1 MTTIENMI
9 AVCGPVDAGKSSL
22 IGVLTTGEFDDGNGL
37 ARNKVLVHPHE
48 IQSGRTSH
56 ITINP
61 LVYTNKDNT
70 IYIKPIPNC
79 NKKKQLKEKKLYE
92 TTDSKIKSKLISF
105 IDLAGHRKYLKTT
118 VFGVT
123 GMFPDYGIVV
133 IGANKGITRLTKE
146 HMNILLYLNVN
157 IIIIITKVDMAPKN
171 VYSRLK
177 NRIKKLIE
185 KYYGTKTT
193 FFINNN
199 KKRDDN
205 TKRYINNYNGIK
217 DIIPVISISNKE
229 GTNINNLHK
238 ILFNLPSQ
246 KKWKKDITDSSIV
259 YLDTNYN
266 VPGIGLVVSGT
277 IKGKTIKAKQKMY
290 LGPFNGVFKEVTV
303 RSIHNSIRE
312 NVLEIKNNTQ
322 GCFNIK
328 FNNTK
333 EAVGRNKLKKGLV
346 MIDSLD
352 KWKNNITKKFIA
364 KINILHHATTIK
376 NGYSPIIHC
385 GPIRQCASIKII
397 NENKEKH
404 LRTGDTCLVEFTF
417 SQHPEFIEE
426 NMILFFRDGSTKGVG
441 EVISL
446 L

>member
-48 IQSGRTSH
+48 IHSGRTSH

-61 LVYTNKDNT
+61 LVYTNKNNT

-92 TTDSKIKSKLISF
+92 TKDSKIKSKLISF

-199 KKRDDN
+199 KNRDNN
-205 TKRYINNYNGIK
+205 TKLYINNYNGIK

-229 GTNINNLHK
+229 GTNIDNLHK

-246 KKWKKDITDSSIV
+246 KKWKKDIIDSSIV

-277 IKGKTIKAKQKMY
+277 IKGKTIKAKQKMFI
-290 LGPFNGVFKEVTV
+290 GPFNGIFKEVTI

-312 NVLEIKNNTQ
+312 NVNEIKNNTQ
-322 GCFNIK
+322 GCFAIK
-328 FNNTK
+328 FNNMK
-333 EAVGRNKLKKGLV
+333 EAVSRNKLKKGLV

-352 KWKNNITKKFIA
+352 KWENNITKKFIA

-376 NGYSPIIHC
+376 DGYCPIIHC
-385 GPIRQCASIKII
+385 GPIRQSASIKII
-397 NENKEKH
+397 DENKEKH

-417 SQHPEFIEE
+417 SQHPEFIEK
-426 NMILFFRDGSTKGVG
+426 NMVLFFRDGSTKGVG
-441 EVISL
+441 EVISIL
-446 L
+446 

>member
-37 ARNKVLVHPHE
+37 ARNKILVHQHE
-48 IQSGRTSH
+48 LETGRTSH

-61 LVYTNKDNT
+61 LIYTNRDNT
-70 IYIKPIPNC
+70 IYIKSVHNC
-79 NKKKQLKEKKLYE
+79 KKKKLNKEKKLYE
-92 TTDSKIKSKLISF
+92 TKRTNIKSKLISF

-123 GMFPDYGIVV
+123 SMFPDYGIVV

-146 HMNILLYLNVN
+146 HMNILLYLNIN

-193 FFINNN
+193 FFINNG
-199 KKRDDN
+199 N
-205 TKRYINNYNGIK
+205 TKDVDTEHYIKNYNGVK
-217 DIIPVISISNKE
+217 DIIPVISISNKD

-246 KKWKKDITDSSIV
+246 KKWKKDIINNSIV
-259 YLDTNYN
+259 YLDTNYT
-266 VPGIGLVVSGT
+266 VPGIGLVISGT
-277 IKGKTIKAKQKMY
+277 VKGKIIKTKQKMF
-290 LGPFNGVFKEVTV
+290 LGPFNGKFKEITI
-303 RSIHNSIRE
+303 RSIHNSVRE

-322 GCFNIK
+322 GCFAIK
-328 FNNTK
+328 FNNIK
-333 EAVGRNKLKKGLV
+333 ETVARDKLNKGLV

-376 NGYSPIIHC
+376 DGYRPIIHC
-385 GPIRQCASIKII
+385 GPIRQSASIKII
-397 NENKEKH
+397 NENIGKH

-426 NMILFFRDGSTKGVG
+426 NMILFFRDGATKGVG